1 MRVVRESPSDGR
13 VGLAVPPMARALI
26 AALALILLAAAPA
39 AATAAP
45 ATDGPGALSH
55 FDLARKDCLGTS
67 RTTSSKV
74 WYTVAGGA
82 LSDVYYPTMDN
93 TNVQTLQYIVS
104 DGSSFTSASAGVSN
118 PFSMSTLKPW

>member
-1 MRVVRESPSDGR
+1 MSGRLWPLVTRRVALTLI
-13 VGLAVPPMARALI
+13 VGV
-26 AALALILLAAAPA
+26 AAGAAPA
-39 AATAAP
+39 AAGPLSPAP
-45 ATDGPGALSH
+45 DGPGALSH

-104 DGSSFTSASAGVSN
+104 DGSSFTDLQQRDMTYSVS
-118 PFSMSTLKPW
+118 SIGSSEMAC